1 MWKNTTDSLKH
12 FSMRIS
18 TEKSVLPVGDQGIQQ
33 WYRLMKV
40 KRPKTTGKKYMQIN
54 DYFINSNIFNY
65 LMERIYY
72 KS

>member
-12 FSMRIS
+12 FSMRIN
-18 TEKSVLPVGDQGIQQ
+18 TEKSVRPVGDQGIQQ

-40 KRPKTTGKKYMQIN
+40 KRLKTTGKKYMQIN

-72 KS
+72 KR